1 MRTSHFTDSA
11 CEVPGP
17 VWAVWVEI
25 GLTDRMDKM
34 VQMMVWAVWVEIG
47 PPDRNVLEIQKC

>member
-1 MRTSHFTDSA
+1 MRSRQCTVSS

-25 GLTDRMDKM
+25 VATDGMDKM
-34 VQMMVWAVWVEIG
+34 VPWPVWAVWVEIG
-47 PPDRNVLEIQKC
+47 PTDRMD